1 MLQERRRKNDK
12 EISQFERDL
21 LRELDYSFSRVNP
34 KLQKSIKQKQRKAR
48 QREILNS
55 LESALF

>member
-48 QREILNS
+48 QREILDS

>member
-1 MLQERRRKNDK
+1 MLQERGHKNDK

-21 LRELDYSFSRVNP
+21 LRELDYSFLRVNS

-48 QREILNS
+48 QKEILDS

>member
-1 MLQERRRKNDK
+1 MFQERRRKDNK

-48 QREILNS
+48 QREILDS